1 MNDPKLGRLED
12 VVLREVW
19 KDEAR
24 DFTPWLAR
32 PENLELLENTL
43 GLGLEADTVETE
55 KDVGPFRADIL
66 CQETG
71 SDRWVLIENQLG
83 GTDHIHLGQLLTYAA
98 GRRAMTVVWI
108 AKSFT
113 DEHRAA
119 LDWLNEITDEKLR
132 FFGLEIELWSI
143 GGSLPAPKFNVV
155 SKPNNWSRKIKR
167 EEGSGA
173 REETRKMRRAYW
185 EALNKTLNDAG
196 GPIHG
201 NRTPQPE
208 GWMRYYTVRRVFHV
222 QARISYQK
230 KLIATELN
238 IEGPDAA
245 EFFNLLELQREEIE
259 QDAEFSLLWLPQ
271 PDTQNCRIEHSH
283 YDVDPS
289 DEEDWP
295 QQHKWLADRL
305 NAMHRVFS
313 PRIPNLVLE
322 DLPDDED
329 E

>member
-208 GWMRYYTVRRVFHV
+208 GWMRYYTVRRVFMCRREYRIRRSSLRPSSISKDPMRRSFSTFLNYS
-222 QARISYQK
+222 ARRSSKMPNFPCSGCHSRTPRIVG
-230 KLIATELN
+230 LN
-238 IEGPDAA
+238 IP
-245 EFFNLLELQREEIE
+245 
-259 QDAEFSLLWLPQ
+259 
-271 PDTQNCRIEHSH
+271 TTT
-283 YDVDPS
+283 
-289 DEEDWP
+289 
-295 QQHKWLADRL
+295 
-305 NAMHRVFS
+305 
-313 PRIPNLVLE
+313 
-322 DLPDDED
+322 
-329 E
+329 